1 MGEYVLAK
9 HREFNPRIGHSH
21 DENHSIKMISQPEL
35 FYVLVSLPAFFF
47 FCRRKSLYPAFPQ
60 IQNLPICKSLLEL
73 MPYPC
78 PTFTIFSLVVSFKLT

>member
-47 FCRRKSLYPAFPQ
+47 FVEENLYIQHFPKFR
-60 IQNLPICKSLLEL
+60 ICQ
-73 MPYPC
+73 
-78 PTFTIFSLVVSFKLT
+78 FVNHF